1 MIYPVLHQKASL
13 VEGIQTLITPQEK
26 NKNENEN
33 NEVTIKYNSIDKTKA
48 KKHNHHPK
56 ISYVNLIQSLI
67 PLQTTYSNTGLC
79 TNLISKPSSL

>member
-33 NEVTIKYNSIDKTKA
+33 NEV
-48 KKHNHHPK
+48 NH
-56 ISYVNLIQSLI
+56 
-67 PLQTTYSNTGLC
+67 
-79 TNLISKPSSL
+79 